1 MEKRSKGDGGLH
13 WDERRQR
20 WIVTVTIGYNTLGK
34 RVTRKASG
42 KTKTEAKAKLKELL
56 RDYEDGLSAMSG
68 GYTVGEAVNY
78 WLTYG
83 LNGRDP
89 HTVSMYRTCAEIHI
103 LPALGKRKLRELAVE
118 DVEKLLAQKSA
129 DLSTRSLR
137 ILHSILSRSV
147 RHAQIRDKVRR
158 NVVLLC
164 DVPAGRPGRPSKS
177 LTLDQASAVLTAAD
191 SASMRM
197 RAYIVLSLL
206 TGMRTEEVRGL
217 PWSKVAAYDTG
228 RQAWVPVTAAGWEH
242 SEFAVHVWRSVRAT
256 GDTKTRKSRRT
267 LALPQRCVDALK
279 VLWYA
284 QSEHVEGAL
293 VFSTR
298 NGTPLTAHN
307 VRRDFRR
314 VIKTAGLNAKEW
326 APRELRHSFVSLL
339 SYSGVPVED
348 IARLVGHQ
356 TTTVTEGV
364 YRHQLR
370 PVIEDAASAM
380 DRIFPVADHRQDD
393 DDDGTAGIFVPA

>member
-1 MEKRSKGDGGLH
+1 MDKRSKGDGGLH

-20 WIVTVTIGYNTLGK
+20 WIATVTIGYNALGK
-34 RVTRKASG
+34 RVTRKASAR
-42 KTKTEAKAKLKELL
+42 TKTEAKAKLKEML

-83 LNGRDP
+83 LNGRDL
-89 HTVSMYRTCAEIHI
+89 HTVSLYRTCAETHI
-103 LPALGKRKLRELAVE
+103 LPALGKRKLCELAV
-118 DVEKLLAQKSA
+118 DDIEKLLAQKSVS
-129 DLSTRSLR
+129 LSTRSLR
-137 ILHSILSRSV
+137 ILHSILSRAV
-147 RHAQIRDKVRR
+147 RHAQVRDKVRR

-177 LTLDQASAVLTAAD
+177 LTLSQAQAVLGAADKASA
-191 SASMRM
+191 RM

-217 PWSKVAAYDTG
+217 PWPNVVAYHAD
-228 RQAWVPVTAAGWEH
+228 RQAWEPVTEAGWGHHEY
-242 SEFAVHVWRSVRAT
+242 AVYVWRSVRAT

-267 LALPQRCVDALK
+267 LALPQRCVDALRA
-279 VLWYA
+279 LWEA
-284 QSEHVEGAL
+284 QQARQDNAL
-293 VFSTR
+293 VFATR

-314 VIKTAGLNAKEW
+314 VVKAAGLNPNEW
-326 APRELRHSFVSLL
+326 TPRELRHSFVSLL
-339 SYSGVPVED
+339 SYSGVPVES

-356 TTTVTEGV
+356 TTTVTEAV

-380 DRIFPVADHRQDD
+380 DRIFPLA
-393 DDDGTAGIFVPA
+393 

>member
-20 WIVTVTIGYNTLGK
+20 WIATVTIGYNALGK
-34 RVTRKASG
+34 RVTRKASA
-42 KTKTEAKAKLKELL
+42 KTKTESKAKLKELL

-83 LNGRDP
+83 LSGRDP
-89 HTVSMYRTCAEIHI
+89 RTVNLYRTCAETHI
-103 LPALGKRKLRELAVE
+103 LPVLGRRKLRELAVE

-129 DLSTRSLR
+129 VLSTRSLR
-137 ILHSILSRSV
+137 IIHSILSRAV
-147 RHAQIRDKVRR
+147 RHAQVRDKVRR

-177 LTLDQASAVLTAAD
+177 MTLGQAQAVLDAADKASA
-191 SASMRM
+191 RI

-217 PWSKVAAYDTG
+217 PWSYVVSYHPD
-228 RQAWVPVTAAGWEH
+228 RQEWTSVTEAGWDHHEY
-242 SEFAVHVWRSVRAT
+242 AVYVWRSVRAT

-279 VLWYA
+279 ALWEA
-284 QSEHVEGAL
+284 QQDHHGNAL
-293 VFSTR
+293 VFATR
-298 NGTPLTAHN
+298 NDTPLTAHN
-307 VRRDFRR
+307 VRRDFRK
-314 VIKTAGLNAKEW
+314 VVKAAGLNPGEW
-326 APRELRHSFVSLL
+326 TPRELRHSFVSLL
-339 SYSGVPVED
+339 SDSGVPVES

-356 TTTVTEGV
+356 TTAVTEAV

-380 DRIFPVADHRQDD
+380 NRIFPSHV
-393 DDDGTAGIFVPA
+393 G